1 MASKFRLLMTTDV
14 KSEVWDYS
22 LTLSKALLKHIN
34 AEILMISM
42 GGNPTDSQKKQ
53 LEDLNIEF
61 QFTDFSSDF
70 SIDDKVN
77 PDDSKIKTIFES
89 SIKSFNPH
97 IVHLNH
103 GYPDFD
109 FDKPCVFACHANI
122 LNKKLWNDSINRYSP
137 LHKNLLNYK
146 QIINKSLN
154 NADIIIAPSR
164 FFAENIVKTFNFTK
178 GIKIIYNGIDYKPHS
193 CLKESPTL
201 VTFGNM
207 SDNIKHINLLLN
219 MAYRL
224 PDNIK
229 IKIIGDSQFDRKLP
243 KNVEFLKNLSNFD
256 LQEVYK
262 NSSIYLALSNYE
274 SNGLSSMQ
282 AAYSGCAILAND
294 IPACKEL
301 WGDCAYIFDR
311 DDQNSLMRC
320 INNLV
325 ENPNLLEITSR
336 NCQAKALSVFNSK
349 RMAYEY
355 INLYK
360 NILKKHQTK
369 QTDNNSCHSEVL
381 THITKDSNHESIT

>member
-34 AEILMISM
+34 AEILIISM
-42 GGNPTDSQKKQ
+42 GGKPTDSQKKQ

-61 QFTDFSSDF
+61 QFTDFSPDF
-70 SIDDKVN
+70 LADNEIN
-77 PDDSKIKTIFES
+77 PDISEIKTTFER
-89 SIKSFNPH
+89 SIKSFDPH

-103 GYPDFD
+103 GYPDLN
-109 FDKPCVFACHANI
+109 FDKPCILACHANI
-122 LNKKLWNDSINRYSP
+122 LNKKIWNDSINRYSP
-137 LHKNLLNYK
+137 LYQNLLNYK

-154 NADIIIAPSR
+154 NADIVIAPSR
-164 FFAENIVKTFNFTK
+164 FFAENLIKTFDFIK

-193 CLKESPTL
+193 CVKESPTL

-207 SDNIKHINLLLN
+207 SDSSKHINLLLN

-229 IKIIGDSQFDRKLP
+229 IKIIGDSQLDRKLP
-243 KNVEFLKNLSNFD
+243 KNVEFLTNLSNFERW
-256 LQEVYK
+256 EVYK

-274 SNGLSSMQ
+274 SNGLASIQ

-294 IPACKEL
+294 IPSCKEL

-311 DDQNSLMRC
+311 DDANSLMRC

-381 THITKDSNHESIT
+381 THITKDPNHESIT